1 VIVPN
6 NHWSTCKNI
15 TAICTVNFYVEKYR
29 RNTEQW
35 RLETK
40 GCYCQSKHQSTGHQC
55 LAMLPVRG
63 PIASTIKKI
72 IRLKI

>member
-35 RLETK
+35 RLETNK
-40 GCYCQSKHQSTGHQC
+40 VMTHETCMPQRCPSKF
-55 LAMLPVRG
+55 VRRV
-63 PIASTIKKI
+63 P
-72 IRLKI
+72 